1 MGKRSLRVIL
11 GVSLCMATMS
21 ACKNT
26 NDAATPIGGETDK
39 QVKTLMLQQKWV
51 SPCNKTGTLLTIFQI
66 PSQTEKYDMGS
77 SLQHTTTLSND
88 ANCATPLITI
98 TENGSYKV
106 GDKVSDN
113 VYALTL
119 TYDSVAIMP
128 MTPDGAQK
136 LNDIKACGFGDWAA
150 GASKDVTAQSS
161 ADFVTARCWIKTPR
175 VIYDISEIDGDHIK
189 FGLIQNGQDKSSV
202 DKRPTAIDQ
211 SVVFSKQ

>member
-1 MGKRSLRVIL
+1 MTQLKNIL
-11 GVSLCMATMS
+11 SISLCAAALG

-26 NDAATPIGGETDK
+26 NDAATAVGGQTDK

-51 SPCNKTGTLLTIFQI
+51 SACNKTGTLLSIFQI

-98 TENGSYKV
+98 TENGSYQV

-119 TYDSVAIMP
+119 TYQSVAIMP
-128 MTPDGAQK
+128 VSPDGAQK
-136 LNDIKACGFGDWAA
+136 LNDIKACGFADWAA

-161 ADFVTARCWIKTPR
+161 ADYVVARCWIKTPR

-189 FGLIQNGQDKSSV
+189 FGLVQNGQDKSSV
-202 DKRPTAIDQ
+202 DKRPAAVDQ
-211 SVVFSKQ
+211 SVVYSKQ